1 MKQYITEKQ
10 WSQISAK
17 QQALFFD
24 SLDKEENR
32 LLSIP
37 PNIGLMIE
45 FLDKYPVDGE
55 KDLLMQIRRGGKY
68 YVCWIAWSLSENEE
82 KVELC
87 DALWEAVKE
96 ILKDDKTIVST
107 LTI

>member
-1 MKQYITEKQ
+1 MKQHITEEQ
-10 WSQISAK
+10 YSEINAK

-45 FLDKYPVDGE
+45 FLDKHPIDE
-55 KDLLMQIRRGGKY
+55 RNDILMQVRQGGKY
-68 YVCWIAWSLSENEE
+68 YVCWIAWSLDDDEE
-82 KVELC
+82 EVELC

-96 ILKDDKTIVST
+96 VLKK
-107 LTI
+107 